1 MIRAFVVPS
10 NFVFRMRASLEKLP
24 SAKVA
29 MACSRVIR
37 TPYPSSRKRASS
49 AAASVG
55 FMAIDE

>member
-10 NFVFRMRASLEKLP
+10 SFVFRMRAKREKLP

-29 MACSRVIR
+29 MACSREIR
-37 TPYPSSRKRASS
+37 TPYPCSRKRASS

-55 FMAIDE
+55 LRVIEE